1 VLATQSDLLLAHDF
15 EDFFNAALHRLF
27 PGAGLPMETHP
38 NGGQLFMDRDS
49 DALLADAIAMIHTI
63 NWPIIDRDRLIGA
76 RDRALRVLDLS
87 RQNWNAILAETDDH
101 LEFIPSPYQT
111 PLAEQMT
118 VTKEMVGAWRE
129 TLDVSEAILRGE
141 LLLPHWRYADLG
153 FDLAAWFAAAERTD
167 FVLLFT
173 GLDALPFL
181 KEGEI
186 ADARSFAAANTVF
199 GGSIWNYA
207 AWFN

>member
-1 VLATQSDLLLAHDF
+1 
-15 EDFFNAALHRLF
+15 
-27 PGAGLPMETHP
+27 M
-38 NGGQLFMDRDS
+38 
-49 DALLADAIAMIHTI
+49 
-63 NWPIIDRDRLIGA
+63 
-76 RDRALRVLDLS
+76 
-87 RQNWNAILAETDDH
+87 
-101 LEFIPSPYQT
+101 
-111 PLAEQMT
+111 
-118 VTKEMVGAWRE
+118 
-129 TLDVSEAILRGE
+129 RGE